1 MPPLREESGGL
12 DGKGDVGVESN
23 TESIQDR
30 EAAPAD
36 AGKSNRLRR
45 ARAIF
50 TCACDMPREERV
62 AFVEDAC
69 GEDASLLALVR
80 ALLVADEDSGSAWDC
95 AGVEVQPATPVLTLP
110 AGYEPVRELGRG
122 GVGVVHLCRER
133 ESGDLVAVKVVH
145 LASSGRSA
153 AARFRREWRLLSKLR
168 HPSLVSLRA
177 AGTLDGGCA
186 YLVMDFVDGWDIRR
200 HCRERRVPVSRRLE
214 MLASVAEA
222 LAVAHAYNIVHRD
235 IKPANIL
242 VERCGRARL
251 IDFGAARV
259 SDGELQS
266 RHEHTLTG
274 QIVGTLSYLSPEQA
288 SGNSRRADERS
299 DLYQLGVVAFELYAN
314 RLPYD
319 LDGQTSAEVLR
330 TVIAEPAVRL
340 DAACGLAATHPGV
353 AFFERAL
360 AKDPSARFASAHE
373 MAAGLRALAVAVKGE
388 AAPAART
395 GGHRPRAAR

>member
-1 MPPLREESGGL
+1 M
-12 DGKGDVGVESN
+12 DVERG
-23 TESIQDR
+23 TDSIQER
-30 EAAPAD
+30 GPAVEADVSKA
-36 AGKSNRLRR
+36 NRLRR

-50 TCACDMPREERV
+50 SVACDMPREERA

-69 GEDASLLALVR
+69 GPDAALLGLVR
-80 ALLVADEDSGSAWDC
+80 ALLVADEDSGAAWDC
-95 AGVEVQPATPVLTLP
+95 AGVEVQPASQMLKLP

-177 AGTLDGGCA
+177 AGTLDGGSA
-186 YLVMDFVDGWDIRR
+186 YLVMDFVDGQDIRR
-200 HCRERRVPVSRRLE
+200 HCRERRVAPAHRME

-242 VERCGRARL
+242 VERGRRARL

-259 SDGELQS
+259 FDGELQS

-288 SGNSRRADERS
+288 SGNSRRADQRS
-299 DLYQLGVVAFELYAN
+299 DLYQLGVVAFELLAN
-314 RLPYD
+314 RLPYESE
-319 LDGQTSAEVLR
+319 GQTSAEMLR
-330 TVIAEPAVRL
+330 TIIAEPAMRF
-340 DAACGLAATHPGV
+340 DAACGVPASHPGV
-353 AFFERAL
+353 EFFDRAL
-360 AKDPSARFASAHE
+360 AKEPSSRFASAHE
-373 MAAGLRALAVAVKGE
+373 MAVALRALAVAVKGE

-395 GGHRPRAAR
+395 GARRPRAAR

>member
-1 MPPLREESGGL
+1 MEIGPAQIDERA
-12 DGKGDVGVESN
+12 V
-23 TESIQDR
+23 
-30 EAAPAD
+30 AAPAD
-36 AGKSNRLRR
+36 PSKANRLRR

-50 TCACDMPREERV
+50 TCACDMPRDERM

-69 GEDASLLALVR
+69 GDDGALLSLVRSLLA
-80 ALLVADEDSGSAWDC
+80 ADEDSGSAWDC
-95 AGVEVQPATPVLTLP
+95 AGVEVQPAVPVFTLP

-153 AARFRREWRLLSKLR
+153 AARFRREWRLLAKLR

-177 AGTLDGGCA
+177 AGTLDSGCA
-186 YLVMDFVDGWDIRR
+186 YLVMDFVDGRDIRR
-200 HCRERRVPVSRRLE
+200 HCREERVPAARRLE

-242 VERCGRARL
+242 VDRAGRARL

-259 SDGELQS
+259 FDGDLQS

-288 SGNSRRADERS
+288 SGNSRRADQRS
-299 DLYQLGVVAFELYAN
+299 DLYQLGVVAFELFAN

-330 TVIAEPAVRL
+330 TIIAEPAIRL
-340 DAACGLAATHPGV
+340 DAACGVPAEHPGV

-360 AKDPSARFASAHE
+360 AKEPTARFASAHE
-373 MAAGLRALAVAVKGE
+373 MAASLRELASAVRGGAASGARKG
-388 AAPAART
+388 AR
-395 GGHRPRAAR
+395 RPRAAR

>member
-1 MPPLREESGGL
+1 
-12 DGKGDVGVESN
+12 
-23 TESIQDR
+23 
-30 EAAPAD
+30 
-36 AGKSNRLRR
+36 
-45 ARAIF
+45 
-50 TCACDMPREERV
+50 MPRDERM
-62 AFVEDAC
+62 AFVEDAS
-69 GEDASLLALVR
+69 GDDGALLSLVRSLLA
-80 ALLVADEDSGSAWDC
+80 ADEDSGSAWDC
-95 AGVEVQPATPVLTLP
+95 AGVEVQPVVPVFTLP

-153 AARFRREWRLLSKLR
+153 AARFRREWRLLAKLR

-177 AGTLDGGCA
+177 AGTLDSGCA
-186 YLVMDFVDGWDIRR
+186 YLVMDFVDGRDIRR
-200 HCRERRVPVSRRLE
+200 HCREERVPAARRLE

-242 VERCGRARL
+242 VDRAGRARL

-259 SDGELQS
+259 FDGDLQS

-288 SGNSRRADERS
+288 SGNSRRADQRS
-299 DLYQLGVVAFELYAN
+299 DLYQLGVVAFELFAN

-330 TVIAEPAVRL
+330 TIIAEPAIRL
-340 DAACGLAATHPGV
+340 DAACGVPAEHPGV

-360 AKDPSARFASAHE
+360 AKEPTARFASAHE
-373 MAAGLRALAVAVKGE
+373 MAASLRELASAVRGGAASGARKG
-388 AAPAART
+388 AR
-395 GGHRPRAAR
+395 RPRAAR

>member
-1 MPPLREESGGL
+1 MP
-12 DGKGDVGVESN
+12 
-23 TESIQDR
+23 QD
-30 EAAPAD
+30 E
-36 AGKSNRLRR
+36 R
-45 ARAIF
+45 A
-50 TCACDMPREERV
+50 
-62 AFVEDAC
+62 AFVEDSC
-69 GEDASLLALVR
+69 GGDAALMELVR
-80 ALLVADEDSGSAWDC
+80 SLLVADAGSGSAWDC
-95 AGVEVQPATPVLTLP
+95 AGVEVAPPSPVLSIP
-110 AGYEPVRELGRG
+110 AGYELVRELGRG
-122 GVGVVHLCRER
+122 GVGVVHLCRAR
-133 ESGDLVAVKVVH
+133 DSGDLVAIKLVH

-177 AGTLDGGCA
+177 AGTLDGGTA
-186 YLVMDFVDGWDIRR
+186 YLVMDFVDGLDIRR
-200 HCRERRVPVSRRLE
+200 HCREQRVPVRRRLE
-214 MLASVAEA
+214 MCASVAEA
-222 LAVAHAYNIVHRD
+222 LAVAHAYGIVHRD
-235 IKPANIL
+235 IKPGNVL
-242 VERCGRARL
+242 VDTAGRARL

-259 SDGELQS
+259 TEGEMHS
-266 RHEHTLTG
+266 RQEHTLTG